1 MVRDNIHLELDT
13 RDGKKRR
20 MFKAHMQTTGG
31 YINGETKVATT
42 DDGVGDHAT
51 LLISRGEIGRTC
63 NDLSPTHKWF

>member
-1 MVRDNIHLELDT
+1 
-13 RDGKKRR
+13 
-20 MFKAHMQTTGG
+20 MQTTGG

-63 NDLSPTHKWF
+63 NDLAPTHKWF